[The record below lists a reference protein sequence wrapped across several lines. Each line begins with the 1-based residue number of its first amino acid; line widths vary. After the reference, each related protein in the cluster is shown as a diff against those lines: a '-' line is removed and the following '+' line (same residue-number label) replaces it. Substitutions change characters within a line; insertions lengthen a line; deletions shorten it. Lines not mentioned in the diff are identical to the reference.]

1 MYNLPANMQGYWKGD
16 FTMKKAI
23 SQSLL
28 TAILNGVSILSL
40 FYLAFSLYSYRNVN
54 TELNVAYAERF
65 NLTYN
70 ANRFMNGSAYLTNE
84 VRAFA
89 ATGLQEHF
97 DNYWNEVDNLKNRDK
112 GIAAMQ
118 EIGITSAEQKM
129 IDDMY
134 AISNQ
139 LVPLEDEAM
148 KNVRSGKRATALE
161 YVYGNEYSASIAQIN
176 ALKEQF
182 LSGLDKRTAE
192 QVDSLIAETNRIRMQ
207 MIIALSV
214 VGIMQLCNMFLVRFK
229 VLHPVVTVEKQMLE
243 ISQGNLSA
251 DFALSP
257 DTSEIGML
265 VGSIHETKR
274 ELKKYISDINTTLA
288 QMAQGNMN
296 LTIGSDYRGEFQPIQ
311 HAMTEILDS
320 FNRALYQI
328 SKTTEKVSEESA
340 KMSSNAQSLSDG
352 ATEQAAAVEEL
363 SASITEISKQVNS
376 TSSDADNANKASEES
391 MKHLFLCNE
400 KMEALRAAIEE
411 ISDSSRQIGGI
422 TKTIED
428 ISLQTNILAL
438 NASVEAARAGEAGK
452 GFAVVAGE
460 VQSLA
465 NKSTESAKNI
475 SLLIEKSIKQVQSG
489 ASLSVETMN
498 ALMEV
503 ISSGEQSA
511 AMIERIASSAMQQAE
526 SLEQVT
532 VGMNQISDVVQ
543 NNASTAEDTASSAQ
557 ELRHSA
563 EALKDSVHR
572 FHLRTTL

>member
-1 MYNLPANMQGYWKGD
+1 
-16 FTMKKAI
+16 MKKAI

-28 TAILNGVSILSL
+28 TAILNGISILSL
-40 FYLAFSLYSYRNVN
+40 IYLVFSLSTYRSVN
-54 TELNVAYAERF
+54 TQLDKAYEERF

-70 ANRFMNGSAYLTNE
+70 ANRFMDGSAYLTNE

-89 ATGLQEHF
+89 ATGLQEHY
-97 DNYWNEVDNLKNRDK
+97 DNYWNEVNNLQNRDK
-112 GIAAMQ
+112 GVAAMQ

-134 AISNQ
+134 ALSNQ

-148 KNVRSGKRATALE
+148 KNVQGGMGTAALD
-161 YVYGNEYSASIAQIN
+161 YVYGAEYTDSITKIN
-176 ALKEQF
+176 SLKQQF
-182 LSGLDKRTAE
+182 LTALDTRTAE
-192 QVDSLIAETNRIRMQ
+192 QVKNLIDRTNYIRVQ
-207 MIIALSV
+207 MIVALSI
-214 VGIMQLCNMFLVRFK
+214 VGIMQLCNMILVRFK
-229 VLHPVVTVEKQMLE
+229 VLRPVMAVKKQMLE
-243 ISQGNLSA
+243 ISHGNLSA
-251 DFALSP
+251 SFNLTP

-265 VGSIHETKR
+265 VDSIHETKR
-274 ELKKYISDINTTLA
+274 ELKKYISDINTTLT
-288 QMAQGNMN
+288 QMAQGNMD
-296 LTIGSDYRGEFQPIQ
+296 LTIGNDYRGEFQPIQ
-311 HAMTEILDS
+311 RAMAQILDS
-320 FNRALYQI
+320 FNSALYQI
-328 SKTTEKVSEESA
+328 HRASTQVSEESGR
-340 KMSSNAQSLSDG
+340 MSSSAQSLSDG

-391 MKHLFLCNE
+391 MKHLSVCNE
-400 KMEALRAAIEE
+400 KMEALRTAIEE

-422 TKTIED
+422 TKAIED
-428 ISLQTNILAL
+428 ISLAL

-475 SLLIEKSIKQVQSG
+475 SLLIEKSIKQVQNG

-498 ALMEV
+498 ALMAV

-557 ELRHSA
+557 GLRHNA
-563 EALKDSVHR
+563 EDLRESVHR
-572 FHLRTTL
+572 FRLRATP

>member
-1 MYNLPANMQGYWKGD
+1 MYNLPANTQGHWKGD

-54 TELNVAYAERF
+54 TELNAAYAERF

-112 GIAAMQ
+112 GVAAMQ

-148 KNVRSGKRATALE
+148 KNVRDGKRAVALD
-161 YVYGNEYSASIAQIN
+161 YVYGDEYSSSIAQIN

-182 LSGLDKRTAE
+182 LSDLDTRTAE
-192 QVDSLIAETNRIRMQ
+192 QVDSLLAETNRIRIH

-229 VLHPVVTVEKQMLE
+229 VLRPVVTIEKQMLE
-243 ISQGNLSA
+243 ISHGNLSA

-274 ELKKYISDINTTLA
+274 ELKKYISDINMTLA

-311 HAMTEILDS
+311 RAMAQILDS

-328 SKTTEKVSEESA
+328 NKSTEKVSEESA

-376 TSSDADNANKASEES
+376 TSADADNANKASEEA
-391 MKHLFLCNE
+391 MKHLSLCNE

-563 EALKDSVHR
+563 EDLKDSVHR

>member
-1 MYNLPANMQGYWKGD
+1 
-16 FTMKKAI
+16 MKRAM

-28 TAILNGVSILSL
+28 TLILNGISILSL
-40 FYLAFSLYSYRNVN
+40 IFLAISLFFYRNVN
-54 TELNVAYAERF
+54 NELNLANEERF

-97 DNYWNEVDNLKNRDK
+97 DNYWNEVDNLQNRDK
-112 GIAAMQ
+112 GVAAMQ
-118 EIGITSAEQKM
+118 EIGITSSEQKM

-134 AISNQ
+134 ALSNQ

-148 KNVRSGKRATALE
+148 KNVRDGKRSAALD
-161 YVYGNEYSASIAQIN
+161 YVYGTEYSDSIARIN
-176 ALKEQF
+176 TLKEEF
-182 LSGLDKRTAE
+182 LAALDSRTSQ
-192 QVDSLIAETNRIRMQ
+192 QVDSLVQESDQIRLR
-207 MIIALSV
+207 MILALII
-214 VGIMQLCNMFLVRFK
+214 VGIMQLSNMLLVQLK
-229 VLHPVVTVEKQMLE
+229 VLRPIRVVKRQMLE

-251 DFALSP
+251 GFALRP

-265 VGSIHETKR
+265 VESIHETKR
-274 ELKKYISDINTTLA
+274 ELKKYISDIDTTLA

-296 LTIGSDYRGEFQPIQ
+296 LTIGNDYRGEFLPIQ
-311 HAMTEILDS
+311 QAMGQILDS
-320 FNRALYQI
+320 FNSALSQI
-328 SKTTEKVSEESA
+328 NKTSEQVSQESN
-340 KMSSNAQSLSDG
+340 KMSTSAQNLADG

-363 SASITEISKQVNS
+363 SASIVEISKQVNS
-376 TSSDADNANKASEES
+376 TSADAENANKASEEA
-391 MKHLFLCNE
+391 MQHLMLCNE
-400 KMEALRAAIEE
+400 KMEALSAAIDE
-411 ISDSSRQIGGI
+411 ISNSSRQIGGI

-465 NKSTESAKNI
+465 NKSSESAKNI
-475 SLLIEKSIKQVQSG
+475 SELIEKSIKQVQSG
-489 ASLSVETMN
+489 AALSIDTMK
-498 ALMEV
+498 ALTQV
-503 ISSGEQSA
+503 IASGEQSA

-532 VGMNQISDVVQ
+532 EGMNQISDVVQ
-543 NNASTAEDTASSAQ
+543 TNAATAEDSASSAQ
-557 ELRHSA
+557 ELRNGA
-563 EALKDSVHR
+563 EDLRVAVQK
-572 FHLRTTL
+572 FHLRRR

>member
-1 MYNLPANMQGYWKGD
+1 
-16 FTMKKAI
+16 MKKAI

-28 TAILNGVSILSL
+28 NAILNGISILSL
-40 FYLAFSLYSYRNVN
+40 LYLAFSLSSYRNVN
-54 TELNVAYAERF
+54 TQLNKAYEERF

-112 GIAAMQ
+112 GVAAMQ
-118 EIGITSAEQKM
+118 EIGITSSEQKM

-134 AISNQ
+134 ALSNQ

-148 KNVRSGKRATALE
+148 KNVQSGKTTAALN
-161 YVYGNEYSASIAQIN
+161 YVYGSEYSASIAKIN
-176 ALKEQF
+176 TLKEQF
-182 LSGLDKRTAE
+182 LSDLDNRTAE
-192 QVDSLIAETNRIRMQ
+192 QVDNLIAQTNSIRVQ

-214 VGIMQLCNMFLVRFK
+214 VGIMQLCNMILVRFK
-229 VLHPVVTVEKQMLE
+229 VLRPIVSIEKQMLE
-243 ISQGNLSA
+243 ISRGNLSA
-251 DFALSP
+251 NFDLIS

-265 VGSIHETKR
+265 VDSIHETKR
-274 ELKKYISDINTTLA
+274 ELKKYISDINTTLT
-288 QMAQGNMN
+288 QMAQGNMD
-296 LTIGSDYRGEFQPIQ
+296 LSIGNDYRGEFQPIQ
-311 HAMTEILDS
+311 RAMAQILDS
-320 FNRALYQI
+320 FNRALSQI
-328 SKTTEKVSEESA
+328 NKAAEQVSEESG
-340 KMSSNAQSLSDG
+340 KMSGNAQSLSDG
-352 ATEQAAAVEEL
+352 AAEQAAAVEEL

-376 TSSDADNANKASEES
+376 TSSDADHANKASEEA
-391 MKHLFLCNE
+391 MKHLSICNE
-400 KMEALRAAIEE
+400 KMEALRAAIDE

-422 TKTIED
+422 TKAIED

-526 SLEQVT
+526 SLDQVT

-557 ELRHSA
+557 GLRRSA
-563 EALKDSVHR
+563 EDLKESVHR
-572 FHLRTTL
+572 FRLRTTL

>member
-1 MYNLPANMQGYWKGD
+1 
-16 FTMKKAI
+16 MKRAM

-28 TAILNGVSILSL
+28 TLILNGISILSL
-40 FYLAFSLYSYRNVN
+40 IFLAISLFCYRNVN
-54 TELNVAYAERF
+54 NELNLANEERF

-97 DNYWNEVDNLKNRDK
+97 DNYWNEVDNLQNRDK
-112 GIAAMQ
+112 GVAAMQ
-118 EIGITSAEQKM
+118 EIGITSSEQKM

-134 AISNQ
+134 ALSNQ

-148 KNVRSGKRATALE
+148 KNVRDGKRSAALD
-161 YVYGNEYSASIAQIN
+161 YVYGTEYSDSIARIN
-176 ALKEQF
+176 TLKEEF
-182 LSGLDKRTAE
+182 LAALDSRTSQ
-192 QVDSLIAETNRIRMQ
+192 QVDSLVQESDQIRLR
-207 MIIALSV
+207 MILALII
-214 VGIMQLCNMFLVRFK
+214 VGIMQLSNMLLVQLK
-229 VLHPVVTVEKQMLE
+229 VLRPIRVVKRQMLE

-251 DFALSP
+251 GFALRP

-265 VGSIHETKR
+265 VESIHETKR
-274 ELKKYISDINTTLA
+274 ELKKYISDIDTTLA

-296 LTIGSDYRGEFQPIQ
+296 LTIGSDYRGEFLPIQ
-311 HAMTEILDS
+311 QAMGQILDS
-320 FNRALYQI
+320 FNSALSQI
-328 SKTTEKVSEESA
+328 NKTSEQVSQESN
-340 KMSSNAQSLSDG
+340 KMSTSAQNLADG

-363 SASITEISKQVNS
+363 SASIVEISKQVNS
-376 TSSDADNANKASEES
+376 TSADAENANKASEEA
-391 MKHLFLCNE
+391 MQHLMLCNE
-400 KMEALRAAIEE
+400 KMEALSAAIDE
-411 ISDSSRQIGGI
+411 ISNSSRQIGGI

-465 NKSTESAKNI
+465 NKSSESAKNI
-475 SLLIEKSIKQVQSG
+475 SELIEKSIKQVQSG
-489 ASLSVETMN
+489 AALSIDTMK
-498 ALMEV
+498 ALTQV
-503 ISSGEQSA
+503 IASGEQSA

-532 VGMNQISDVVQ
+532 EGMNQISDVVQ
-543 NNASTAEDTASSAQ
+543 TNAATAEDSASSAQ
-557 ELRHSA
+557 ELRNGA
-563 EALKDSVHR
+563 EDLRIAVQK
-572 FHLRTTL
+572 FHLRRR

>member
-1 MYNLPANMQGYWKGD
+1 
-16 FTMKKAI
+16 MKKAI

-28 TAILNGVSILSL
+28 TAILNGISILSL
-40 FYLAFSLYSYRNVN
+40 IYLVLSLSTYRNVN
-54 TELNVAYAERF
+54 TQLDKAYEERF

-70 ANRFMNGSAYLTNE
+70 ANRFMDGSAYLTNE

-89 ATGLQEHF
+89 ATGLQEHY
-97 DNYWNEVDNLKNRDK
+97 DNYWNEVNNLQNRDK
-112 GIAAMQ
+112 GVAAMQ

-134 AISNQ
+134 ALSNQ

-148 KNVRSGKRATALE
+148 KNVQGGMRTAALD
-161 YVYGNEYSASIAQIN
+161 YVYGAEYTESITKIN
-176 ALKEQF
+176 SLKQQF
-182 LSGLDKRTAE
+182 LTALDTRTAE
-192 QVDSLIAETNRIRMQ
+192 QVKNLIDRTNYIRVQ
-207 MIIALSV
+207 MIVALSI
-214 VGIMQLCNMFLVRFK
+214 VGIMQLCNMILVRFK
-229 VLHPVVTVEKQMLE
+229 VLRPVMAVKKQMLE
-243 ISQGNLSA
+243 ISHGNLSA
-251 DFALSP
+251 SFNLTP

-265 VGSIHETKR
+265 VDSIHETKR
-274 ELKKYISDINTTLA
+274 ELKKYISDINTTLT
-288 QMAQGNMN
+288 QMAQGNMD
-296 LTIGSDYRGEFQPIQ
+296 LTIGNDYRGEFQPIQ
-311 HAMTEILDS
+311 RAMAQILDS
-320 FNRALYQI
+320 FNSALYQI
-328 SKTTEKVSEESA
+328 HRASTQVSEESGR
-340 KMSSNAQSLSDG
+340 MSSSAQSLSDG

-391 MKHLFLCNE
+391 MKHLSVCNE
-400 KMEALRAAIEE
+400 KMEALRTAIEE

-422 TKTIED
+422 TKAIED

-475 SLLIEKSIKQVQSG
+475 SLLIEKSIKQVQNG

-498 ALMEV
+498 ALMAV

-557 ELRHSA
+557 GLRHNA
-563 EALKDSVHR
+563 EDLRESVHR
-572 FHLRTTL
+572 FRLRATP

>member
-1 MYNLPANMQGYWKGD
+1 
-16 FTMKKAI
+16 MKKSI

-28 TAILNGVSILSL
+28 TAILNGISILSL
-40 FYLAFSLYSYRNVN
+40 FYLAFALFSYRNVN
-54 TELNVAYAERF
+54 TQLDNAYEERF

-89 ATGLQEHF
+89 ATGLQEHY
-97 DNYWNEVDNLKNRDK
+97 DNYWNEVNNLQNRDK
-112 GIAAMQ
+112 GVAAMQ
-118 EIGITSAEQKM
+118 QIGITSSEQKM

-134 AISNQ
+134 ALSNE
-139 LVPLEDEAM
+139 LVPLEAEAM
-148 KNVRSGKRATALE
+148 KNVQTGKLEASLDYVTIEKRKAALD
-161 YVYGNEYSASIAQIN
+161 YVYGEAYSDSIAKIN
-176 ALKEQF
+176 TLKEQF
-182 LSGLDKRTAE
+182 LSDLDKRTAA
-192 QVDSLIAETNRIRMQ
+192 QVNALTAQTNRIRIQ

-214 VGIMQLCNMFLVRFK
+214 VGIMQLGNMFLVRFK
-229 VLHPVVTVEKQMLE
+229 VLRPIVSIEKQMLE
-243 ISQGNLSA
+243 ISHGNLSA
-251 DFALSP
+251 DFALTS

-265 VGSIHETKR
+265 VRSIHETRR
-274 ELKKYISDINTTLA
+274 ELKKYISDINTTLT
-288 QMAQGNMN
+288 QMAQGNMD
-296 LTIGSDYRGEFQPIQ
+296 LSIGNDYRGEFQPIQ
-311 HAMTEILDS
+311 RAMAQILDS
-320 FNRALYQI
+320 FNRALSQI
-328 SKTTEKVSEESA
+328 NKAAEQVSEESG
-340 KMSSNAQSLSDG
+340 KMSTNAQSLSDG

-376 TSSDADNANKASEES
+376 TSSDADNANKASEEA
-391 MKHLFLCNE
+391 MKHLSICNE

-422 TKTIED
+422 TKAIED

-475 SLLIEKSIKQVQSG
+475 SVLIEKSIKQVQSG
-489 ASLSVETMN
+489 AALSVETMN

-526 SLEQVT
+526 SLDQVT

-543 NNASTAEDTASSAQ
+543 NNAATAEDTASSAQ
-557 ELRHSA
+557 GLRHSA
-563 EALKDSVHR
+563 EDLRASVHR
-572 FHLRTTL
+572 FRLRTTL